1 MKASPMARTACYHSL
16 GMPFLSLPLKLLAF
30 SAPAELH
37 KDCALAISK
46 AGAFSAGV
54 TMYTAVRLAGGT
66 FIAARR
72 FLMERITSITPFIS
86 SASSANWK
94 SLVYL
99 GQLARMMVSSAFG
112 RL

>member
-1 MKASPMARTACYHSL
+1 MKASPMAHTAFTAPL
-16 GMPFLSLPLKLLAF
+16 GMPFLSCCTITV
-30 SAPAELH
+30 SAPASFIRY
-37 KDCALAISK
+37 ALAISK

-66 FIAARR
+66 FISARR
-72 FLMERITSITPFIS
+72 FLMERMTSITPSIS